1 MAAGLETASSGEGV
15 SVSQAA
21 ALRSQRFYVR
31 RVHGG
36 LCLRCRSTR
45 DRKGAYCNA
54 CTAKLREEKGLERE
68 RWRQAGLC
76 TTCGAG
82 RDLEGVTCDACRT
95 RRRARHLRLKQKVMD
110 GYGGRCACC
119 GDTFL
124 ARLTIDHVNNDG
136 AEHRRS
142 LSNEAAL
149 YQQLLNKGFP
159 PGFQVLCASCNL
171 AKHVAGYCPH

>member
-1 MAAGLETASSGEGV
+1 V
-15 SVSQAA
+15 SVTQAA
-21 ALRSQRFYVR
+21 TLRSQRFYTR
-31 RVHGG
+31 RVDSGV
-36 LCLRCRSTR
+36 CLRCRSVR
-45 DRKGAYCNA
+45 DRKGAYCTG
-54 CTAKLREEKGLERE
+54 CTARLRDEKRAERD
-68 RWRQAGLC
+68 RWRQGGLC

-82 RDLEGVTCDACRT
+82 RDLEGVTCDSCRT
-95 RRRARHLRLKQKVMD
+95 RRRARHSRLKQKVMD
-110 GYGGRCACC
+110 GYGGCCACC

-149 YQQLLNKGFP
+149 YQQLLNRGFP
-159 PGFQVLCASCNL
+159 EGFQVLCASCNL